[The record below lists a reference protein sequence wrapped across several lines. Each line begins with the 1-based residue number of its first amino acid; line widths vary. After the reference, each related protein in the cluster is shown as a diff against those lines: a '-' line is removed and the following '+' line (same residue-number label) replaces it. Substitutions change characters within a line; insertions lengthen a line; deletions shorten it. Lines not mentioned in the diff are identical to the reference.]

1 MKMKTKLATILLAA
15 SAAVALASCHGGKEE
30 NETILRPIGT
40 HLVGTWNQSVC
51 LLWDAEKNNWI
62 ATEEPERPASR
73 TFTFAADGNVR
84 ATYTSSEG
92 WQMIQCG
99 IWKPEEEKG
108 GYTGIYGELTH
119 FAKINRLTDYELEL
133 PMDEARDDEGNVLKG
148 SLRFIL
154 YRLPD
159 ITFVEK
165 VEGRWTLAKTCEKV
179 DGEWRET
186 TFAVPDEAWC
196 DLKPDGTFTLYA
208 KNGDKEQKSEGKW
221 FFNATTK
228 QRRLVIDG
236 KNYDHSF
243 NMVDNDTMEIF
254 YSTNADLATGEMRKG
269 EFKDV
274 MVRAKKD

>member
-1 MKMKTKLATILLAA
+1 MKMNRLATILLAA
-15 SAAVALASCHGGKEE
+15 FAAVALASCHGGKEE
-30 NETILRPIGT
+30 NEIKRPIGT

-62 ATEEPERPASR
+62 SADEPERPFGR
-73 TFTFAADGNVR
+73 TYTFTADGNVR
-84 ATYTSSEG
+84 ATYTSPEG

-159 ITFVEK
+159 VTFVEK
-165 VEGRWTLAKTCEKV
+165 VEGRWTFAKTYEKV

-186 TFAVPDEAWC
+186 TFGRSDEAWC

-243 NMVDNDTMEIF
+243 NMADNDTMEIF

-274 MVRAKKD
+274 MVRVIPQK